1 MVKNPSPTQQPSM
14 SAQSGKLIV
23 ITGPSG
29 VGKGTLVK
37 LLLQRHPQLKISVS
51 ATTREP
57 RKGER
62 EAVDYYF
69 LTRSD
74 FKQAIAEEKLLEWAE
89 YAGNYYG
96 TPKEQVVEQIEVG
109 NYVLLEIELA
119 GARAIAK
126 IFPDARRIFILPP
139 SVEDLAQRIRT
150 RGTNSE
156 ESIARRLE
164 IARQEIAASDEFDFK
179 IVNDDLE
186 TAIAHLESAI
196 FAP

>member
-1 MVKNPSPTQQPSM
+1 M
-14 SAQSGKLIV
+14 SARSGKLIV
-23 ITGPSG
+23 ITGPSA

-37 LLLQRHPQLKISVS
+37 LLLQRHRQLQISVS
-51 ATTREP
+51 ATTRQP

-62 EAVDYYF
+62 DGVDYYF

-74 FKQAIAEEKLLEWAE
+74 FEQAIAEEKLLEWAE

-96 TPKEQVVEQIEVG
+96 TPKEQVVEQIEAG

-126 IFPDARRIFILPP
+126 IFPEARRIFILPP
-139 SVEDLAQRIRT
+139 STQDLEQRIRT
-150 RGTNSE
+150 RGANSE
-156 ESIARRLE
+156 ESIAHRLE

-186 TAIAHLESAI
+186 TAIAQLESAI